1 MAGQFIVVQNQSVQL
16 FEILQEMEIP
26 GCLLRLN
33 ITKIDKVFTQSELLL
48 Q

>member
-16 FEILQEMEIP
+16 FEILQEMEIS

-33 ITKIDKVFTQSELLL
+33 ITKMTRYSLKVNF
-48 Q
+48 